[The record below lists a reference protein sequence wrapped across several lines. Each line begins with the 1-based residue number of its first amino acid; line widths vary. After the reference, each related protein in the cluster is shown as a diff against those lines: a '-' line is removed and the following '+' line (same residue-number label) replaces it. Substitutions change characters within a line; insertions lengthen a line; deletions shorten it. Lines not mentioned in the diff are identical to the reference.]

1 MRCSVHFGK
10 DEDDLKN
17 QLESEQREYSSPA
30 CYLHEFEKQS
40 EDGETLTIYH
50 NPSCSK
56 SRETLALI
64 RASGITPRVIEYLK
78 TPPSEVELAGIVRKL
93 GIAPAELARTS
104 EPVYRDKYLDKQLS
118 DVEWIRA
125 LVADPTLM
133 QRPIVVRGDAAV
145 IGRPPENVQRLLAAK
160 DP

>member
-1 MRCSVHFGK
+1 VYPGK
-10 DEDDLKN
+10 NAEDLKN
-17 QLESEQREYSSPA
+17 ELESEQRGYSSPA
-30 CYLHEFEKQS
+30 CYLHEVEKQG
-40 EDGETLTIYH
+40 EDGGTLTIYH

-93 GIAPAELARTS
+93 GIVPAELARTS
-104 EPVYRDKYLDKQLS
+104 EPVYREKYLDQKLS

-125 LVADPTLM
+125 LVADPILL
-133 QRPIVVRGDAAV
+133 QRPIVVRGNVAV
-145 IGRPPENVQRLLAAK
+145 IGRPPENVQRLLATEK
-160 DP
+160 PV